1 MTYEDAAAAGRAAK
15 RAGRHASGWRAGEGT
30 SGRHRGPPGPRNA
43 LHPRQRWRSPCSPSP
58 ISPCVVQVSKR
69 WPAAA
74 QPDRTRFPGGQAN
87 SGRRTEFDPI
97 RQVHLDTNPRN
108 GLGRRVDHGPGEG
121 LGRGVETRLKTD
133 AAARLLSS
141 LGKSVPNA
149 GLADSSRCSP
159 SDPCSP
165 SCSSPKSCLSAPSP
179 LCRGTGSCSD
189 SRLDT
194 CSGGAGVQWF
204 ART

>member
-1 MTYEDAAAAGRAAK
+1 MPRPVLGVLAFPYLNMRRPGLEALACGCQLD
-15 RAGRHASGWRAGEGT
+15 GT
-30 SGRHRGPPGPRNA
+30 R
-43 LHPRQRWRSPCSPSP
+43 L
-58 ISPCVVQVSKR
+58 
-69 WPAAA
+69 
-74 QPDRTRFPGGQAN
+74 PGGQAD

-97 RQVHLDTNPRN
+97 RQVHLDTNPRS

-179 LCRGTGSCSD
+179 LCRGTGSGSD

-204 ART
+204 ARR